1 MCGGVRVVL
10 TRRFAAY
17 SDDVRR
23 AAETV
28 VRMLAALAVLLAIGA
43 TAAVI
48 APELTALAI
57 AVVTGLTFVLAVVIA
72 GVLIAPVVVAGAL
85 RRGRVRSPP
94 TWWLAI
100 ALVAGA
106 AIVFPV
112 HDRYYPEREWAAV
125 GSQVGLCDGVLPLS
139 EFVQNRLA
147 DDRYA
152 RWYYVGGCND

>member
-1 MCGGVRVVL
+1 
-10 TRRFAAY
+10 
-17 SDDVRR
+17 
-23 AAETV
+23 
-28 VRMLAALAVLLAIGA
+28 MLAALVALLAIGA

-48 APELTALAI
+48 PPELTALAI
-57 AVVTGLTFVLAVVIA
+57 VVLTVLTFVIAAVIA
-72 GVLIAPVVVAGAL
+72 GMLVAPVVAVGSI
-85 RRGRVRSPP
+85 RRGQLEWPQA
-94 TWWLAI
+94 WWLAI
-100 ALVAGA
+100 ALIAGA

-112 HDRYYPEREWAAV
+112 HDRYYPEREWAAA

>member
-1 MCGGVRVVL
+1 
-10 TRRFAAY
+10 
-17 SDDVRR
+17 
-23 AAETV
+23 
-28 VRMLAALAVLLAIGA
+28 MLAALVALLAIGA

-48 APELTALAI
+48 PPELTALAI
-57 AVVTGLTFVLAVVIA
+57 ALVV
-72 GVLIAPVVVAGAL
+72 
-85 RRGRVRSPP
+85 
-94 TWWLAI
+94 
-100 ALVAGA
+100 GA

-112 HDRYYPEREWAAV
+112 HDRYYPERQWAAA